1 MAGLVAYG
9 TYVPS
14 WRLEVGGRT
23 RAVASYDEDATSMGV
38 EAARAALAA
47 TAVEPDVV
55 VFATASPPYA
65 DKTNAST
72 IHAALALPERVG
84 DSRASATR
92 SAPAACGCSTSAGS
106 NCGARPATARST
118 TAAPWR

>member
-14 WRLEVGGRT
+14 WRLEVAGRT

-47 TAVEPDVV
+47 TGVVPDVV

-72 IHAALALPERVG
+72 IHAALA
-84 DSRASATR
+84 
-92 SAPAACGCSTSAGS
+92 
-106 NCGARPATARST
+106 TARST